1 MLLHL
6 IVVKD
11 SLKGGVVLNNKKNI
25 GCFAPLSIICPDP
38 CPPTPPPNPNCE
50 RVTNEFAGNFLIT
63 NNTMPS
69 AKGASQS
76 MILWQSDGILPIS
89 GTVSVYNS
97 TSSTEAITIQMVGAV
112 TNIFTVFPGNTISYT
127 GKDLQSVNIANI
139 QHNPSLYLEG
149 KYCCQFTCCL

>member
-11 SLKGGVVLNNKKNI
+11 NLKGGVVLNNKKYRLFCSFI
-25 GCFAPLSIICPDP
+25 YHLPRPLSID
-38 CPPTPPPNPNCE
+38 PPPNPNCE

-97 TSSTEAITIQMVGAV
+97 TSSTEAITIEIVGAV
-112 TNIFTVFPGNTISYT
+112 TNIFTMFPVIQYRTQEKTYS
-127 GKDLQSVNIANI
+127 QSVLLIYKI
-139 QHNPSLYLEG
+139 ILHYI
-149 KYCCQFTCCL
+149 

>member
-11 SLKGGVVLNNKKNI
+11 NLKGGVVLNNKKNI

-38 CPPTPPPNPNCE
+38 CPSTPPPNPNCE

-97 TSSTEAITIQMVGAV
+97 TSSTEAITIEIVGAV
-112 TNIFTVFPGNTISYT
+112 TNIFTMFPGNTISYT
-127 GKDLQSVNIANI
+127 GKDLQSVSIANI

>member
-11 SLKGGVVLNNKKNI
+11 NLKGGVVLNNKKNI

-38 CPPTPPPNPNCE
+38 CPSTPPPNPNCE

-97 TSSTEAITIQMVGAV
+97 TSKTEAITIEIVGAV
-112 TNIFTVFPGNTISYT
+112 TNIFTMFPGNTISYT
-127 GKDLQSVNIANI
+127 GKDLQSVSITNI
-139 QHNPSLYLEG
+139 QNNPSLYLEG

>member
-1 MLLHL
+1 M
-6 IVVKD
+6 K
-11 SLKGGVVLNNKKNI
+11 NKKNI

-38 CPPTPPPNPNCE
+38 CPPPSS
-50 RVTNEFAGNFLIT
+50 RSRLRAVTNEFAGNFLIT
-63 NNTMPS
+63 NNNIPS
-69 AKGASQS
+69 AKDESQS
-76 MILWQSDGILPIS
+76 MILWQSDGMLPIS

-97 TSSTEAITIQMVGAV
+97 TSSTEAITIEIVGAV

>member
-11 SLKGGVVLNNKKNI
+11 YLKGGVVLKNKKHWLF
-25 GCFAPLSIICPDP
+25 CSFVYHLPRPLST
-38 CPPTPPPNPNCE
+38 TPPPDPDCE

-63 NNTMPS
+63 NNTIPS

-76 MILWQSDGILPIS
+76 MILWQSDGILLIS

-97 TSSTEAITIQMVGAV
+97 TSSTEGITIEIVGAV

-127 GKDLQSVNIANI
+127 GKDLQSVNLTNI
-139 QHNPSLYLEG
+139 QNNPSLYLEG

>member
-1 MLLHL
+1 M
-6 IVVKD
+6 
-11 SLKGGVVLNNKKNI
+11 
-25 GCFAPLSIICPDP
+25 ICPDP
-38 CPPTPPPNPNCE
+38 CPSTPPPNPNCE

-63 NNTMPS
+63 NNTMLS

-97 TSSTEAITIQMVGAV
+97 TSSTEAITIEIVGAV
-112 TNIFTVFPGNTISYT
+112 TNIFTMFPGNTISYT
-127 GKDLQSVNIANI
+127 GKDLQSVSIANI

>member
-11 SLKGGVVLNNKKNI
+11 KLKGRGYIEKQKNI

-38 CPPTPPPNPNCE
+38 CPPPPPPNPNCE
-50 RVTNEFAGNFLIT
+50 LVTNEFAGNFLIT
-63 NNTMPS
+63 NNTIPS

-76 MILWQSDGILPIS
+76 MILWQSDGILLIS

-97 TSSTEAITIQMVGAV
+97 TSSTEAITIQIVGAV
-112 TNIFTVFPGNTISYT
+112 TNIFTVFPGNTISYM
-127 GKDLQSVNIANI
+127 GKDLQSVSIINI
-139 QHNPSLYLEG
+139 QSNPSLYLEG